1 MTDIALSEMT
11 EIFEREGSYQITIF
25 MPLCQHVLGKFSRFV
40 LFHILDRN
48 LLSWINFK
56 RLLIP
61 YPQSLPLPYSIPIL

>member
-48 LLSWINFK
+48 
-56 RLLIP
+56 
-61 YPQSLPLPYSIPIL
+61 